1 MINARDA
8 MRRAAAWNR
17 DRTAIISNDR
27 SLTFAEAWT
36 RGIRLANGLLA
47 MGLKPQDRIAV
58 LEDNCIE
65 ASDFFLAA
73 AIGNFARV
81 PLYKRNAPEAHAH
94 MIGHTGC
101 RAVVVSAEYANEI
114 EHAQKTLAGLEHVIV
129 RDGGYEDWLARQ
141 SDVDPNPAI
150 DLDDIYIIRHSGGT
164 TGLPKGMAFSH
175 RQWMN
180 MERDWIT
187 RLPPMEA
194 GDACTHVAPISHGSG
209 YVFIPIWMAGGYNV
223 LEAKFEAR
231 KVLKLLSQNGGY
243 MFTVPTMVSDLVGT
257 KMDEKLSFAKMKA
270 LVIGGSP
277 ILPATALA
285 ARELFGP
292 CLHQMYGETEATPA
306 AWMTPQE
313 WFSEVPGSQPLLAAG
328 KVMPFAYLEIR
339 DQNNKALPVGE
350 IGTVT
355 IQNDG
360 QVKAIWNEP
369 DLTKQR
375 LVDGWLITGDVGKLD
390 ENGYLYLVDRK
401 DDMIIS
407 GGFNIWPAELEIA
420 ISTLPEVREVAV
432 VRGPHERWGETPIAI
447 VVLHEGKTL
456 TEQQVIDVCN
466 DKLGAL
472 KRPTKV
478 VFRTELLPRTPVGK
492 VQRRALRDAFWAGG
506 TATMKGS

>member
-1 MINARDA
+1 
-8 MRRAAAWNR
+8 MRRSAEWNR
-17 DRTAIISNDR
+17 DRTAVISGDR
-27 SLTFAEAWT
+27 ALTFAEAWR
-36 RGIRLANGLLA
+36 RGVQLANGFLA
-47 MGLKPQDRIAV
+47 MGLKPQDPIAV

-65 ASDFFLAA
+65 AADFFLAA

-101 RAVVVSAEYANEI
+101 RAAVVSAEYAEEI
-114 EHAQKTLAGLEHVIV
+114 EHAQKTLAGLEHVIA
-129 RDGGYEDWLARQ
+129 RDGGYEEWLAGQ

-164 TGLPKGMAFSH
+164 TGLPKGMAFSN

-209 YVFIPIWMAGGYNV
+209 YLFIPIWMAGGYNV
-223 LEAKFEAR
+223 LEPKFEAP
-231 KVLKLLSQNGGY
+231 KVLQLLSQHGGY
-243 MFTVPTMVSDLVGT
+243 TFTVPTMVSDLVGT
-257 KMDEKLSFAKMKA
+257 GTKEEVSFAKMKA

-285 ARELFGP
+285 ARALFGH

-306 AWMTPQE
+306 AWMTPNE
-313 WFSEVPGSQPLLAAG
+313 WFAQVPGSEPLLAAG

-339 DQNNKALPVGE
+339 DENNKPLPVGE

-355 IQNDG
+355 ILNDG
-360 QVKAIWNEP
+360 QITAIWNEP
-369 DLTKQR
+369 ELTKQR

-390 ENGYLYLVDRK
+390 ANGYLYLVDRK

-432 VRGPHERWGETPIAI
+432 VRGPHERWGETPVAI

-456 TEQQVIDVCN
+456 TEQQVIDVCR

-478 VFRTELLPRTPVGK
+478 VFRTESLPRTPVGK
-492 VQRRALRDAFWAGG
+492 VQRRTLRDAFWKSGA
-506 TATMKGS
+506 ATLKGS

>member
-1 MINARDA
+1 MITVRDA
-8 MRRAAAWNR
+8 MRRSAEWNR
-17 DRTAIISNDR
+17 DRLAIVSGDR
-27 SLTFAEAWT
+27 KLTFSEAWK
-36 RGIRLANGLLA
+36 RGIKLANGLLSL
-47 MGLKPQDRIAV
+47 GLKPQDRIAV

-65 ASDFFLAA
+65 AADFFLAA

-101 RAVVVSAEYANEI
+101 TAVVVSADYAHEI
-114 EHAQKTLAGLEHVIV
+114 EHARQTLPGLKHVIV
-129 RDGGYEDWLARQ
+129 RDSGYEAWLDKQ
-141 SDVDPNPAI
+141 SDIDPNIPI

-180 MERDWIT
+180 MERDWVT
-187 RLPPMEA
+187 RLPPMEP
-194 GDACTHVAPISHGSG
+194 GDACVHVAPISHGSG
-209 YVFIPIWMAGGYNV
+209 YVFIPIFITGGYNV
-223 LEAKFEAR
+223 LEPKFDAQR
-231 KVLKLLSQNGGY
+231 TLKLLSEHGGY
-243 MFTVPTMVSDLVGT
+243 FFTVPTMISDLVGT
-257 KMDEKLSFAKMKA
+257 ETPEKLSFQKMKA
-270 LVIGGSP
+270 IVIGGSP
-277 ILPATALA
+277 ILPSTALA
-285 ARELFGP
+285 ARDLFGP
-292 CLHQMYGETEATPA
+292 CLNQMYGETEATPA
-306 AWMTPQE
+306 AWMTPNE
-313 WFSEVPGSQPLLAAG
+313 WFSKVPGSDPLLAAG

-339 DQNNKALPVGE
+339 DENNKTLPIGE

-360 QVKAIWNEP
+360 QVKEIWNEP
-369 DLTKQR
+369 ELTKQR
-375 LVDGWLITGDVGKLD
+375 LVDGWLITGDVGRLD

-420 ISTLPEVREVAV
+420 IATLPEVREVAV

-447 VVLHEGKTL
+447 VVLHDHKTL
-456 TEQQVIDVCN
+456 TEQQVIDVCR
-466 DKLGAL
+466 DTLGAL

-492 VQRRALRDAFWAGG
+492 VQRRTLRDTFWEGG
-506 TATMKGS
+506 KVTMRGS